1 MDFIRAR
8 SGEQKRIRIE
18 QITEVAAELY
28 VEIGYDK
35 VTYSEIGRKLNFT
48 RRNLYN
54 YFRCKEDI
62 FLTLLLQDIENMV
75 EDAEKTFTEPVEDQ
89 EKFCLAWAGM
99 LLRHQRMLALFGI
112 VNTVILKDATSDV
125 HRSFRIEMNRSFN
138 RLKVVVQRIFPQ
150 FSEEQAYQFV
160 EYENS
165 YAMTLYPASLEYK
178 EFHHI
183 EIFPDA
189 GFGTKG
195 FVPQFVKFLRRLL
208 KGLRE

>member
-1 MDFIRAR
+1 
-8 SGEQKRIRIE
+8 
-18 QITEVAAELY
+18 
-28 VEIGYDK
+28 
-35 VTYSEIGRKLNFT
+35 
-48 RRNLYN
+48 
-54 YFRCKEDI
+54 
-62 FLTLLLQDIENMV
+62 
-75 EDAEKTFTEPVEDQ
+75 
-89 EKFCLAWAGM
+89 M

-112 VNTVILKDATSDV
+112 VNTVILKDATSDM

-138 RLKVVVQRIFPQ
+138 RLKAVVQRIFPQ

-195 FVPQFVKFLRRLL
+195 FVPQFVKFC
-208 KGLRE
+208 GDF

>member
-1 MDFIRAR
+1 
-8 SGEQKRIRIE
+8 
-18 QITEVAAELY
+18 
-28 VEIGYDK
+28 
-35 VTYSEIGRKLNFT
+35 
-48 RRNLYN
+48 
-54 YFRCKEDI
+54 
-62 FLTLLLQDIENMV
+62 
-75 EDAEKTFTEPVEDQ
+75 
-89 EKFCLAWAGM
+89 
-99 LLRHQRMLALFGI
+99 
-112 VNTVILKDATSDV
+112 
-125 HRSFRIEMNRSFN
+125 MNRSFN
-138 RLKVVVQRIFPQ
+138 RLKAVVQRIFPQ